1 MTRSARI
8 EAARQAHY
16 QDPAPSRAKP
26 DDGIDFARLKIEPR
40 YLPALDGTQPYHRAP
55 TCGRAAPISE
65 RRVAELVAEALEPPQ
80 GQDEDALSA
89 ALATPEGR
97 KVLQD
102 DPCEPGGDP
111 FWTELFA
118 GGAPKWDG
126 AL

>member
-16 QDPAPSRAKP
+16 QEPAPSSAEP
-26 DDGIDFARLKIEPR
+26 DGGIDFAQLKIEPR

-55 TCGRAAPISE
+55 ECGRAAPISE
-65 RRVAELVAEALEPPQ
+65 RRVAELAAEALETSPD
-80 GQDEDALSA
+80 GDEDALSA

-97 KVLQD
+97 RVLQD

-111 FWTELFA
+111 FWHELFA
-118 GGAPKWDG
+118 GAPRLDG
-126 AL
+126 GW

>member
-1 MTRSARI
+1 MTRSRRI

-16 QDPAPSRAKP
+16 QEPAPSPHEP
-26 DDGIDFARLKIEPR
+26 DDGPDWRHLKIEPR

-55 TCGRAAPISE
+55 ECGRAAPISE

-97 KVLQD
+97 RVLQD
-102 DPCEPGGDP
+102 DPCAPGGDP
-111 FWTELFA
+111 FWYDLF

-126 AL
+126 AW